1 MQNTLYQHF
10 SRYVLLLM
18 LTVGATYSHA
28 TNTGPQDMVTIK
40 DAWVRPTNAGQEVG
54 AAYMTLSSRQDATLI
69 RVESDVSKSVEIHSM
84 TMQNGVM
91 KMRMLDSLPLTAGK
105 PYKLAPGGFHLMLF
119 DLKKP
124 LTAGEQ
130 VNFVLH
136 FIIND
141 RIINDHTIKDRKT
154 KDSKN
159 KSNIEFKQN
168 IQAKVQ
174 SSADDSTGTDAHS
187 H

>member
-1 MQNTLYQHF
+1 MQNALYQHF
-10 SRYVLLLM
+10 SRYILLLL
-18 LTVGATYSHA
+18 LTVSATCSHA
-28 TNTGPQDMVTIK
+28 ANTDSQNAVTIKALVSIK
-40 DAWVRPTNAGQEVG
+40 DAWVRQTNAGQEVG
-54 AAYMTLSSRQDATLI
+54 AAYMTLSSTQDATLVG
-69 RVESDVSKSVEIHSM
+69 VESDVSKSVEIHSM

-91 KMRMLDSLPLTAGK
+91 KMRMLDSLPLRAGK

-124 LTAGEQ
+124 LTVGEQ

-136 FIIND
+136 FRTKD
-141 RIINDHTIKDRKT
+141 RTIKDSKS
-154 KDSKN
+154 KDSKGN
-159 KSNIEFKQN
+159 VEFKQN

-174 SSADDSTGTDAHS
+174 SSADDSAGTDAHS